1 MQHRFYGES
10 IPFVSREEA
19 LKDANLRGYF
29 SSAQTLA
36 DYAEVILHIKKKI
49 FGRLFP
55 GYSFWRIIWR
65 NACCLVSPE
74 IPSRCTGGT
83 GLFCPSSLF

>member
-29 SSAQTLA
+29 SSAQNLA
-36 DYAEVILHIKKKI
+36 DYAEVILHIKKKHSADSSPVRV
-49 FGRLFP
+49 FG
-55 GYSFWRIIWR
+55 GSY
-65 NACCLVSPE
+65 
-74 IPSRCTGGT
+74 GG
-83 GLFCPSSLF
+83 SK

>member
-36 DYAEVILHIKKKI
+36 DYAEVILHIKKNHSADSSPVI
-49 FGRLFP
+49 VFG
-55 GYSFWRIIWR
+55 GSY
-65 NACCLVSPE
+65 
-74 IPSRCTGGT
+74 GG
-83 GLFCPSSLF
+83 SK